1 MATDVNAPPNN
12 STTSVVSDIV
22 SDLQQLLSQQLTM
35 FQAEIRSDV
44 GKLQQ
49 AAIPVACGLA
59 TLLVGAMVLSVAL
72 AYFLN
77 WRWPDLPLWGA
88 FAIVGAL
95 VTAIGAVLYS
105 VGKKQLDTVNP
116 LPEKSAQALKENL
129 QWLTPK

>member
-35 FQAEIRSDV
+35 FQAEIRADL
-44 GKLQQ
+44 GKFQQ
-49 AAIPVACGLA
+49 AAIPVACGLV
-59 TLLVGAMVLSVAL
+59 TMLVGAVVLSVAL

-77 WRWPDLPLWGA
+77 WKWPELPLWGA
-88 FAIVGAL
+88 FAIVGGL
-95 VTAIGAVLYS
+95 VTAIGVMLYS
-105 VGKKQLDTVNP
+105 VGRKQLETVNP

>member
-1 MATDVNAPPNN
+1 MATDLNAPPSN

-22 SDLQQLLSQQLTM
+22 SDLQQLLSQQLNM

-44 GKLQQ
+44 AKFQQ
-49 AAIPVACGLA
+49 AAYPVACGLA
-59 TLLVGAMVLSVAL
+59 TMLVGAMVLSVAL

-77 WRWPDLPLWGA
+77 WMWPQLPLWGA

-95 VTAIGAVLYS
+95 VTAIGVGLYS
-105 VGKKQLDTVNP
+105 VGKTQLDSLHP

>member
-1 MATDVNAPPNN
+1 MAADLNAPPSN

-44 GKLQQ
+44 AKFQQ
-49 AAIPVACGLA
+49 AAYPVACGLA
-59 TLLVGAMVLSVAL
+59 TMLVGAMVLSVAL

-77 WRWPDLPLWGA
+77 WMWPQLPLWGA

-95 VTAIGAVLYS
+95 VTAIGVGLYS
-105 VGKKQLDTVNP
+105 VGKKQLDSLHP